1 MYVIP
6 STAER
11 IASLSCCGR
20 KIERRYGL
28 LAVQTFQAFA
38 QLEIIIKYV
47 QLC

>member
-20 KIERRYGL
+20 NIEGDGL